1 MYKMHTIH
9 SRIIFWQLLAIF
21 FYCANVRWYPLIGFF
36 LLEDSSL
43 PHADYIVELYSL
55 HTIAQQAH
63 SSDPPGVKTNANC
76 MHFLGFAKK
85 RNLAQVPRTC

>member
-1 MYKMHTIH
+1 MHTIH